1 MASIDS
7 STKYEVIVT
16 PLAPQGGSYGS
27 ANFRP
32 LFRLRIEHMRD
43 LARRRHAQGRT
54 DEPIMLL
61 GLDVVPL
68 RPFSHLFPSLDDND
82 LVFAREPPGSGS
94 GYMNGDFFFF
104 RPTSR
109 VLRFWDE
116 VVQVMNRTD
125 GHFWSD
131 QHVIN
136 RLLWGWR
143 AENEISSE
151 PGSTLPSIPRSG
163 RPTLR
168 WGVLREWIV
177 TGFHPQSIKPGTTIA
192 YHANG
197 PGTPKPEK
205 IYRAVRGVGRDFL
218 GPHACVWNDSR
229 TWPRIAS
236 PPPPS
241 RAASP
246 PPPPPPPPKRG
257 YVVRRWQPLQRPPVI
272 NFKAAHHH

>member
-1 MASIDS
+1 MARMGYSNDLVELSSPRPSLQPRPTALTILGYRTGDYGSDITAGCFKSWMRRMASIDS

-125 GHFWSD
+125 GRFWSD

-136 RLLWGWR
+136 RLLWGW
-143 AENEISSE
+143 
-151 PGSTLPSIPRSG
+151 IP
-163 RPTLR
+163 
-168 WGVLREWIV
+168 
-177 TGFHPQSIKPGTTIA
+177 
-192 YHANG
+192 
-197 PGTPKPEK
+197 
-205 IYRAVRGVGRDFL
+205 L
-218 GPHACVWNDSR
+218 GCMR
-229 TWPRIAS
+229 L
-236 PPPPS
+236 
-241 RAASP
+241 
-246 PPPPPPPPKRG
+246 G
-257 YVVRRWQPLQRPPVI
+257 
-272 NFKAAHHH
+272 